1 MFSPNDLIHL
11 VFADEADT
19 YYCEDL
25 LKPDLHQ
32 YLWLKLHEKYSS
44 VYFLTLSENTFSVK
58 TYGDLNCKPYEPPPK
73 FLTWMGGS
81 EMKDFGKWVLRQLT
95 SRRSESAAFVC
106 SLEDLCQAAAE
117 HRDWAGALEDIAGA
131 KARTGIFVLTVPV
144 SVERSRPLLLHDPV
158 FEHLREN
165 AVLDVRNGALREL
178 YGSLKRNKG
187 ESCVFLNAFSWDR
200 VYPVLLHVMLEQP
213 GRFLPQKDM
222 EAVIGYLVRYLADL
236 KLQRDD
242 PLFNSRAPGSY
253 MQFRELYDELKD
265 EKVWTRL
272 VGRSLKERSPADNR
286 AEHAEPAMGFH
297 MTRDKSGYAGKCMTL
312 QIPNGIRRLD
322 TQGRA
327 VGLLLDIQRE
337 LLRPKNRDENE
348 MLAAKAAGFLAKL
361 EAVAP
366 DDPDTCQR
374 ILEAVHFCV
383 TWMYVRESE
392 EEKRVLEIVESLEMY
407 VKISNQYWLARKNVD
422 LYKLQNA
429 SGTITDI
436 KIQQAQKQLE
446 AQEKILRT
454 YQDLVSASSMDL
466 SILSFSDNITE
477 QTEKLDRAV
486 EKFRSARNT
495 VSQGGV
501 PESGD
506 LSDPPPDDDWREDK
520 TGIYQLDD
528 IAGRSS
534 SPI

>member
-44 VYFLTLSENTFSVK
+44 VYFLTLAENTFSVQ

-81 EMKDFGKWVLRQLT
+81 EMKDFGKWVLKQLT
-95 SRRSESAAFVC
+95 SKRLESAAFVC
-106 SLEDLCQAAAE
+106 SLEDFCQAAE
-117 HRDWAGALEDIAGA
+117 NRDWAGTLEGIAGE

-144 SVERSRPLLLHDPV
+144 SVERSRPLLLHSRV
-158 FEHLREN
+158 FELLREK
-165 AVLDVRNGALREL
+165 AVLDVRTGALREI
-178 YGSLKRNKG
+178 YGSIKRNKG

-200 VYPVLLHVMLEQP
+200 VYPILLHVMLEQP
-213 GRFLPQKDM
+213 GRFLSQKDM

-236 KLQRDD
+236 KLQRDQ
-242 PLFNSRAPGSY
+242 PLFRTRMPSSD

-272 VGRSLKERSPADNR
+272 VDRSLKERSSADNR
-286 AEHAEPAMGFH
+286 AEHTEPAMGFH

-312 QIPNGIRRLD
+312 RLPSGIQRLD
-322 TQGRA
+322 PQGRA
-327 VGLLLDIQRE
+327 AGLLLDIQRE
-337 LLRPKNRDENE
+337 LLAPKNRDENE

-361 EAVAP
+361 EAVPP
-366 DDPDTCQR
+366 DDPDTCKR

-392 EEKRVLEIVESLEMY
+392 EEKRVLEIVESLETY
-407 VKISNQYWLARKNVD
+407 VKISDQYWLARKNVD

-454 YQDLVSASSMDL
+454 YQDLVSASSMEL

-477 QTEKLDRAV
+477 QMEKLDRAV

-495 VSQGGV
+495 VNQGGI

-506 LSDPPPDDDWREDK
+506 LSDPSSDGGRTEDEAE
-520 TGIYQLDD
+520 TYTLDD
-528 IAGRSS
+528 LAGIST
-534 SPI
+534 PPV